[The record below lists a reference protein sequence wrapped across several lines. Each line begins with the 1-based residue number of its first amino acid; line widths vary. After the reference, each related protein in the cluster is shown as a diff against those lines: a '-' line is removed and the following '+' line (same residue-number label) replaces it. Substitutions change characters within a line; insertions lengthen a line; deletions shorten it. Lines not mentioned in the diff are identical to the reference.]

1 MCETPWFLIS
11 FGCLSTL
18 FSSSKQRADCLKLRI
33 ADVKIAAQKSLGQG
47 FLRLIAPD
55 GHVLDPRQFLAD
67 AGLEEGDA
75 WQLEGWQVFVNN
87 RCEEKNKIKY
97 QNLFYF
103 ETPHPL

>member
-1 MCETPWFLIS
+1 M
-11 FGCLSTL
+11 
-18 FSSSKQRADCLKLRI
+18 
-33 ADVKIAAQKSLGQG
+33 
-47 FLRLIAPD
+47 
-55 GHVLDPRQFLAD
+55 LDPRQFLAD